1 MKVNLD
7 FKQISLHEN
16 RSKGVLMCHCTGF
29 IHKIKIIFPHTEEND
44 SSSFGNRET
53 VDANLSNLSDSAAEL
68 AAEEN

>member
-1 MKVNLD
+1 
-7 FKQISLHEN
+7 
-16 RSKGVLMCHCTGF
+16 MCHCTGF
-29 IHKIKIIFPHTEEND
+29 IPQDKDYFPAYREND